1 MAGLATQRPRHVLT
15 SAAHAHAVGTLLAH
29 GGREVVGSVA
39 ALANELVPMDRD
51 GCMVGGYMATMN
63 PFFLVVLSSCSFVP
77 REVQRYC
84 R

>member
-1 MAGLATQRPRHVLT
+1 
-15 SAAHAHAVGTLLAH
+15 
-29 GGREVVGSVA
+29 VVGSVA

-51 GCMVGGYMATMN
+51 GCMVGGYMATMT